1 MINNKKLL
9 IRSSKTTLS
18 FSNPGKLSQL
28 HDYINEYKRVVQ
40 LFVDILWD
48 QPKVSKLIN
57 KDITSKI
64 SSWLSQRSIQ
74 CAAKQASS
82 IVRGTKTKH
91 NRRMYTLT
99 KLMREGKN
107 AKHLQR
113 KISKT
118 KLTKPNLD
126 NLCPELDDRFITI
139 LNLDNSFDLWIKLS
153 SLGNNIILSI
163 PLRKTKHFN
172 SLIDQGYELKKG
184 VRLSY
189 NDIMFNFSKSQP
201 SIKSTGSTLGID
213 IGIKNTWFSSNGLSS
228 QPDNHGH
235 TLDSIQKILS
245 KRRKGSNG
253 FERTSQQR
261 SNYINWSIKQL
272 NLSGVRQINIENI
285 KDLRRHKRSSRYL
298 SHWTYTEIKDKLERL
313 CKEQGVLVNKVDPVY
328 SSQRCSS
335 CGWTR
340 KANRKGKL
348 FRCDRC
354 DYATDADLNGSRNIS
369 LPLADLG
376 ERRLSEA
383 NRTGFYWHEVVQEP
397 IVPEVQKS
405 KFL

>member
-1 MINNKKLL
+1 M
-9 IRSSKTTLS
+9 
-18 FSNPGKLSQL
+18 
-28 HDYINEYKRVVQ
+28 
-40 LFVDILWD
+40 
-48 QPKVSKLIN
+48 
-57 KDITSKI
+57 
-64 SSWLSQRSIQ
+64 
-74 CAAKQASS
+74 
-82 IVRGTKTKH
+82 
-91 NRRMYTLT
+91 
-99 KLMREGKN
+99 
-107 AKHLQR
+107 
-113 KISKT
+113 
-118 KLTKPNLD
+118 
-126 NLCPELDDRFITI
+126 CPELDDRFITI
-139 LNLDNSFDLWIKLS
+139 INLDNSFDLWIKLS

-189 NDIMFNFSKSQP
+189 NDIMFNFSKAQP
-201 SIKSTGSTLGID
+201 SPKLTGTTLGID
-213 IGIKNTWFSSNGLSS
+213 IGIKSTWFSSDGSSS

-235 TLDSIQKILS
+235 TLNSIQKRLS

-261 SNYINWSIKQL
+261 TNYINWSIKQI

-285 KDLRRHKRSSRYL
+285 KDIRRHKRTSRYL

-313 CKEQGVLVNKVDPVY
+313 CKEQGILVNKVDPVY

-340 KANRKGKL
+340 KANRNRKL

-354 DYATDADLNGSRNIS
+354 NYATDADLNASRNIS

-376 ERRLSEA
+376 ERRLSSA
-383 NRTGFYWHEVVQEP
+383 NRTGFYWREVVQEP
-397 IVPEVQKS
+397 IVPEVQES